1 MTIAIYPGSFDP
13 VTLGHLDV
21 IERASAMFDE
31 VYVVMMQNAQKKY
44 LFSTEERKE
53 MLELACRKFSNVKI
67 EVGEGLTASYAQ
79 SKQAQVIVR
88 GLRALMDFEYELQI
102 AHINSHV
109 APEIETV
116 FLATKAEYA
125 HISSSVVKDLAAHH
139 ATLKG
144 LVPDEIIPRLEA
156 KYK

>member
-1 MTIAIYPGSFDP
+1 MRIAIYPGSFDP

-21 IERASAMFDE
+21 IERASVMFDK

-44 LFSTEERKE
+44 LFSSDERKE
-53 MLELACRKFSNVKI
+53 MLELACKKFPNVTI
-67 EVGEGLTASYAQ
+67 EVGEGLTAVYAQ
-79 SKQAQVIVR
+79 SKKAHVIIR

-109 APEIETV
+109 APEIETI

-125 HISSSVVKDLAAHH
+125 HISSSVVRDLAAHH
-139 ATLKG
+139 ANLSG
-144 LVPDEIIPRLEA
+144 LVPEAIIPRLEA